1 MIQENVML
9 ASDSAESL
17 ARNLYPSDVA
27 LAVSFPW
34 DKAEGLYPAE
44 RASLA
49 KPNEKRLA
57 EFASGR
63 RAAHQAMSELGF
75 SKAAVLHGLDRAPVW
90 PKGVTGSI
98 SHCDSICMAVLG
110 HSDRYAA
117 LALDIEEDLDLPEDV
132 FPVVCTQMEL
142 AWLSVQPE
150 DIRGRLARLIFSA
163 KESAYKLQYTMT
175 GEILDFSAFEVTPD
189 LETGQFEATL
199 TRDVAQFPARSQ
211 FAGRFAFGAGL
222 VMTGMTILAQNAP

>member
-1 MIQENVML
+1 
-9 ASDSAESL
+9 
-17 ARNLYPSDVA
+17 
-27 LAVSFPW
+27 
-34 DKAEGLYPAE
+34 
-44 RASLA
+44 
-49 KPNEKRLA
+49 
-57 EFASGR
+57 
-63 RAAHQAMSELGF
+63 
-75 SKAAVLHGLDRAPVW
+75 
-90 PKGVTGSI
+90 
-98 SHCDSICMAVLG
+98 
-110 HSDRYAA
+110 
-117 LALDIEEDLDLPEDV
+117 
-132 FPVVCTQMEL
+132 MEL

-199 TRDVAQFPARSQ
+199 TRDVAQFPSRSQ